1 MFKQTM
7 INHQNR
13 KFLLMAGT
21 FLLVLIM
28 SMEKLNAQF
37 SKEVHEIEQVQVIG
51 NYREVYSNDFKK
63 HSIDTSILQNH
74 SATDLG
80 ELLSLASPVFIKT
93 NGSSGALATPS
104 LRGTTSNHT
113 TVNWNGFPVNSIT
126 LGQSDL
132 SLANSKFI
140 DDISITPSAPGSL
153 YGSGTFGGVINM
165 DNKAN
170 WSQKNL
176 FNISSEYGSWDH
188 HKFSASGSIGNNK
201 LKTDLKGFYHNA
213 NNDYKYLDDEK
224 RNPTTERR
232 KNNDVLN
239 YGIMNNIFWKPTTR
253 NKIEAGVWYQ
263 VKDKSLPPLM
273 GSSGMEENQKDS
285 IFRLYAKW
293 KHVFN
298 NSSLQLKSG
307 YFNHSQLY
315 TKKEHASDD
324 SFMVYSPIKTSKWL
338 NDINYRVY
346 YSDHIK
352 LNAAA
357 QYSRLSAEVDAYN
370 NEIKSSNR
378 LAFIGAV
385 KIEFDRFSS
394 NLSIRQQFNSE
405 TDPKTQYS
413 IGGNYKLIKNTLFV
427 RGNFST
433 KFRLPTFNEKYW
445 PELGDPDIKPEHG
458 YSTEAGF
465 SYVIDNNGAL
475 QKFTTDLTGY
485 YMKIKNYILW
495 VPENSV
501 YKAKNLNK
509 IFSRGIEFS
518 AKADISLTPF
528 KASWKGTYNLT
539 RSTNIGADN
548 QEINGK
554 QLRYTPLN
562 RIKQYIQ
569 VNYKKY
575 SLAGSWN
582 YTGTRYTTRDH
593 SGFEL
598 NPYSIYNLFL
608 SRKLAFN
615 QFSANIQ
622 LKIKNVLDEQ
632 YQVVRGYPMPGR
644 AFYIKLNVKFN
655 K

>member
-1 MFKQTM
+1 MFKTKL
-7 INHQNR
+7 IKHQFSNPVIGL
-13 KFLLMAGT
+13 FIVPLIS
-21 FLLVLIM
+21 VLSIGQ
-28 SMEKLNAQF
+28 LNAQF
-37 SKEVHEIEQVQVIG
+37 SKEVHEIEKVQIIG

-63 HSIDTSILQNH
+63 HTIDTSILQNH
-74 SATDLG
+74 STTNLG
-80 ELLSLASPVFIKT
+80 ELLSLTSPVFIKT

-132 SLANSKFI
+132 SLANSRFV

-153 YGSGTFGGVINM
+153 YGSGTFGGVINL

-170 WSQKNL
+170 WSQKNRYS
-176 FNISSEYGSWDH
+176 ISSEYGSWDH
-188 HKFSASGSIGNNK
+188 HKFSAAGSIGNK
-201 LKTDLKGFYHNA
+201 SIKTDVKGFYHQA
-213 NNDYKYLDDEK
+213 ENNYQYLDDQK
-224 RNPTTERR
+224 RNPTIERR

-239 YGIMNNIFWKPTTR
+239 YGLMNNIYWKPTTR

-263 VKDKSLPPLM
+263 VKHKSLPSLM
-273 GSSGMEENQKDS
+273 GTSGMEENQKDS
-285 IFRLYAKW
+285 IFRVYAKW
-293 KHVFN
+293 KHVFD
-298 NSSLQLKSG
+298 NSSLQVKSG

-315 TKKEHASDD
+315 TKKEQASDD

-352 LNAAA
+352 FNAAA

-378 LAFIGAV
+378 LALIGAM
-385 KIEFDRFSS
+385 KIELGRFSS
-394 NLSIRQQFNSE
+394 NLSIRQQFNNE
-405 TDPKTQYS
+405 TAPKTQYS

-445 PELGDPDIKPEHG
+445 PELGDPDIKPENG
-458 YSTEAGF
+458 YSTEAGL
-465 SYVIDNNGAL
+465 SYVVENKGAL

-501 YKAKNLNK
+501 YRVKNLNK

-518 AKADISLTPF
+518 AKADISLNPF
-528 KASWKGTYNLT
+528 KISWKGTYNLT
-539 RSTNIGADN
+539 RSTNIGSDN
-548 QEINGK
+548 EYINGK

-562 RIKQYIQ
+562 RIKQYLQ
-569 VNYKKY
+569 VKYNKY
-575 SLAGSWN
+575 SLSGSWN

-608 SRKLAFN
+608 SRKLSFN
-615 QFSANIQ
+615 QFSANVQ
-622 LKIKNVLDEQ
+622 LKIKNLFDKQ
-632 YQVVRGYPMPGR
+632 YQVVSGYPMPGR
-644 AFYIKLNVKFN
+644 AYYIKLNVKFN